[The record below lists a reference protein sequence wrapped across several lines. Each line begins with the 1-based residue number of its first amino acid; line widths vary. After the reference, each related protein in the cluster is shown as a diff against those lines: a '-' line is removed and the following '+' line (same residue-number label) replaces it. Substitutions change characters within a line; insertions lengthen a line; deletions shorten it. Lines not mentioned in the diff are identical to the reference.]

1 MNAQRRKAIDAIT
14 DKLLEL
20 KEELES
26 LRDEE
31 QECYDNLPESLQ
43 YSERGEAMEEN
54 VSDLD
59 EACDELDTVISNLAD
74 LIER

>member
-31 QECYDNLPESLQ
+31 CYDNLPERLQ

-54 VSDLD
+54 VSDMD

-74 LIER
+74 VIER

>member
-31 QECYDNLPESLQ
+31 CYDNLPESLQ

-54 VSDLD
+54 VSDMD

-74 LIER
+74 VIER